1 MKEKK
6 FKMNLGN
13 YRHAVA
19 TAAIAIRM
27 AICGGVSAQTVS
39 ISPKTGNVIS
49 AQSYSSEQHEEGYG
63 GAWVHNQLPL
73 TLLTS
78 DEATL
83 TDNGLMKVHANN
95 IKPDAG
101 TGIFTIDSGEGEY
114 VNHFTLSLPKGY
126 RFTSYKIVMNSNSD
140 SDCGSTL
147 REMNSEFSTSYK
159 TASISRRGSKN
170 VTMQRTSLNATDM
183 GNILY
188 FRQDHDSNSGFANI
202 DIVSFVVT
210 FECTDRFNEI
220 LRPDIDK
227 YKGDVSCIAI
237 PFQTQRID
245 LGQITE
251 STDKGYTSYKYNYN
265 NVKDLTANF
274 MFYDES
280 GIVGGTAVDK
290 TMGNK
295 SIATMINNSN
305 RTFLGLKNGVYWLE
319 TPTEATTQNG
329 KNIPVGYRIVGARVV
344 YSNDQNPD
352 VKKGDDIFIKDNNGN
367 YMNSRLVFT
376 NSEVKWTYDTD
387 GKVYTTVN
395 GTKTYLRYVWHMF
408 SADELKTT
416 TDKDDAS
423 SFQTDGSNLYYNKDH
438 VVSYK
443 DGKGGFKGEE
453 ADVVNA
459 DYTNTSET
467 SFTINLYD
475 KTGSSIEKSANVNK
489 NNGFGGLILEKI
501 NNDAIKFEISG
512 LQDNQLAYVCLEVQ
526 LEALNPYIDKMDIA
540 CTLPSGETKLK
551 QQYLADDF
559 TIGTEGKID
568 FAVPA
573 NYETQ
578 NLKFRFEGLN
588 HKKADETYGDF
599 GKQGEYSRYNFVKS
613 EYYNLIN
620 ENLQGH
626 RSDAADYDYTKKI
639 AVDMAGTKAFRC
651 NNSDE
656 FKAGTTGSKTFSY
669 EEYRYSNSEYANQN
683 GKWEDITL
691 TDGNYKNYY
700 LMVCDETRYNIAP
713 TTTPRHAYYAYYSTS
728 VKLEKEDYEPVISY
742 TKVYD
747 NAMLESGFD
756 NNIYSGATVTL
767 KNKNT
772 GVAIDEGTGYVS
784 AKQIADVLK
793 KTDSQENKPTDTNH
807 ILYLDLSK
815 VKSVI
820 TSDNDASYGKLADL
834 KNLLGKNAVIYLPQG
849 ITASLDNVA
858 TKAENGDDFNADNDI
873 VLTDKLPFFAPY
885 DIRVNADNKVEYTRT
900 VVQQHTTKNWV
911 SVVLPFTVGLDQES
925 GSYMQDG
932 DDDVFTFYKINA
944 NNSFSSTDKGNEINA
959 HFSPCTGISETE
971 ANKPYL
977 INIDKIADARDAD
990 KIMFTLRQSGATI
1003 AKTPA
1008 TLDGESATGTVDG
1021 NSMTLVNH
1029 GTYSGVKIAK
1039 EKGIFYFNK
1048 DKFISSLILDDKY
1061 NDVIVMPFRTYFDG
1075 FTGNNIRAIYIST
1088 EPNDTPTYIDNA
1100 SAEKQPVGF
1109 AFSAQD
1115 GTLTITAQKD
1125 MVANI
1130 RNMNGQLIE
1139 NSRMKSGESRSFS
1152 LASGIYIVNGTKVI
1166 VR

>member
-1 MKEKK
+1 MKL
-6 FKMNLGN
+6 KMNVEN

-19 TAAIAIRM
+19 AVAVAICM

-49 AQSYSSEQHEEGYG
+49 AQSYSTEQHEKGYG

-95 IKPDAG
+95 IKPEPG
-101 TGIFTIDSGEGEY
+101 TGTFTISSGENEA

-126 RFTSYKIVMNSNSD
+126 RFTSYKIVMNSSTEK

-147 REMNSEFSTSYK
+147 REMNSGFTTSYK
-159 TASISRRGSKN
+159 TASIAKSGSKN
-170 VTMQRTSLNATDM
+170 VMMQRTSLNATDM

-188 FRQDHDSNSGFANI
+188 FRQDHDSNNGFANI
-202 DIVSFVVT
+202 NIVSFVVT

-220 LRPDIDK
+220 LRPDFNK
-227 YKGDVSCIAI
+227 YKDEVSCIAI

-245 LGQITE
+245 LGQITQR
-251 STDKGYTSYKYNYN
+251 TDNGYTSYKYNYN

-274 MFYDES
+274 LFYDEN
-280 GIVGGTAVDK
+280 GIVNGTAIDGTK
-290 TMGNK
+290 GNK
-295 SIATMINNSN
+295 SIAAMVNNNN

-344 YSNDQNPD
+344 YSNNQNPD
-352 VKKGDDIFIKDNNGN
+352 IKKGDDIYIKDNNGN
-367 YMNSRLVFT
+367 YMNSSLDFT
-376 NSEVKWTYDTD
+376 SSKVKWTYDTD
-387 GKVYTTVN
+387 GKVYTKVN
-395 GTKTYLRYVWHMF
+395 GTNTYLRYVWRPIF
-408 SADELKTT
+408 SDKLETT

-423 SFQTDGSNLYYNKDH
+423 SFQTDGSNLYYDKDH

-443 DGKGGFKGEE
+443 DGKGGFKGEG

-459 DYTNTSET
+459 DFTNTSET

-475 KTGSSIEKSANVNK
+475 KTGKAIEKTANVNK
-489 NNGFGGLILEKI
+489 NNGFGGLVLEKI
-501 NNDAIKFEISG
+501 NNDAIKLEVSG
-512 LQDNQLAYVCLEVQ
+512 LQSNQLAYVCLEVQ

-578 NLKFRFEGLN
+578 NLKFNFEGLN

-620 ENLQGH
+620 ENLQGN
-626 RSDAADYDYTKKI
+626 RDKAANYDYTKKT

-669 EEYRYSNSEYANQN
+669 EEYRYSNSEYHKQGGN
-683 GKWEDITL
+683 WEDIKL
-691 TDGNYKNYY
+691 TDGSYKNYY

-728 VKLEKEDYEPVISY
+728 VKLEKENYEPVINY

-747 NAMLESGFD
+747 NAMLESGYD
-756 NNIYSGATVTL
+756 DNIYSGATVTL
-767 KNKNT
+767 KDKNT
-772 GVAIDEGTGYVS
+772 GNAIAEGTGYVS
-784 AKQIADVLK
+784 VKQIADILK
-793 KTDSQENKPTDTNH
+793 KTDNQTDKPSTTSR

-820 TSDNDASYGKLADL
+820 TSDNDAKYGKLADL
-834 KNLLGKNAVIYLPQG
+834 KDLIGKNALIYLPQG
-849 ITASLDNVA
+849 ISASLYNVA

-885 DIRVNADNKVEYTRT
+885 DIRMNADNEVVYTRT
-900 VVQQHTTKNWV
+900 IIPQNNTKKWV
-911 SVVLPFTVGLDQES
+911 SVVLPFTVGLDSES
-925 GSYMQDG
+925 GSYMQEDG
-932 DDDVFTFYKINA
+932 EDVFTFYKMN
-944 NNSFSSTDKGNEINA
+944 NSNSFSSTDKGYEINA
-959 HFSPCTGISETE
+959 HFSPCTGIAETE

-990 KIMFTLRQSGATI
+990 NIMFTLRQSGATI
-1003 AKTPA
+1003 TKTPA
-1008 TLDGESATGTVDG
+1008 TLDGETANGTVDG
-1021 NSMTLVNH
+1021 KSITLVSH

-1039 EKGIFYFNK
+1039 EKGIFYFNL
-1048 DKFISSLILDDKY
+1048 DKFVSSLNLSEKY
-1061 NDVIVMPFRTYFDG
+1061 TDVKVLPFRTYYDG
-1075 FTGNNIRAIYIST
+1075 NAGSQIKAIYIST
-1088 EPNDTPTYIDNA
+1088 EPNGTPTSIDNA
-1100 SAEKQPVGF
+1100 SAERQPVGF
-1109 AFSAQD
+1109 AFSTQNGMLA
-1115 GTLTITAQKD
+1115 ITAQND
-1125 MVANI
+1125 MAANI
-1130 RNMNGQLIE
+1130 RNMNGQLVESCRIKAGE
-1139 NSRMKSGESRSFS
+1139 TRSVSLPSGV
-1152 LASGIYIVNGTKVI
+1152 YIVNGTKVI

>member
-1 MKEKK
+1 MKKKK
-6 FKMNLGN
+6 FKMNVGN
-13 YRHAVA
+13 YRHAVVA
-19 TAAIAIRM
+19 AAIAICM

-39 ISPKTGNVIS
+39 VSPKTGNVIS
-49 AQSYSSEQHEEGYG
+49 AQSYSTEQHEKDYG

-78 DEATL
+78 DEPTL
-83 TDNGLMKVHANN
+83 TANGLMKVHANN
-95 IKPDAG
+95 IKPDNK
-101 TGIFTIDSGEGEY
+101 TGVFTIASGMGSA
-114 VNHFTLSLPKGY
+114 VNHFTLSMPKGY
-126 RFTSYKIVMNSNSD
+126 RFTSYKIVMNSNSK

-147 REMNSEFSTSYK
+147 REMNSGFSTSYK
-159 TASISRRGSKN
+159 TARINQSESKN
-170 VTMQRTSLNATDM
+170 VVMQRTSLNATDM

-188 FRQDHDSNSGFANI
+188 FRQDHDSDNGFANI

-220 LRPDIDK
+220 LRPDIEK
-227 YKGDVSCIAI
+227 YNDEVSCIAM

-245 LGQITE
+245 LGQITQ
-251 STDKGYTSYKYNYN
+251 STDNGYTSYKYNYN

-280 GIVGGTAVDK
+280 GIVGGKAVDR
-290 TMGNK
+290 TVGNK

-305 RTFLGLKNGVYWLE
+305 RTFLGLKNGIYWLE

-329 KNIPVGYRIVGARVV
+329 RNIPVGYRIVGARVV
-344 YSNDQNPD
+344 YANDKNPD
-352 VKKGDDIFIKDNNGN
+352 IKKGDDIYITDNNGN
-367 YMNSRLVFT
+367 YMNSSLIFT
-376 NSEVKWTYDTD
+376 TTKVKWTYDTD

-395 GTKTYLRYVWHMF
+395 GTKTYLQYVWHLF

-416 TDKDDAS
+416 NDKDDAS

-453 ADVVNA
+453 ANVTNA

-467 SFTINLYD
+467 TFTINLYD
-475 KTGSSIEKSANVNK
+475 KTGNTIEKSANVNK

-512 LQDNQLAYVCLEVQ
+512 LQTGQLAYVCLEVQ

-559 TIGTEGKID
+559 TVGTEGKID

-573 NYETQ
+573 NYETE
-578 NLKFRFEGLN
+578 NLKFNFEGLN
-588 HKKADETYGDF
+588 HKKADETYGNF

-626 RSDAADYDYTKKI
+626 RSYAADYDYTKKI
-639 AVDMAGTKAFRC
+639 AVDVAGTKAFRC

-656 FKAGTTGSKTFSY
+656 FKAGTTGSKTFYY
-669 EEYRYSNSEYANQN
+669 EEYRYSNSEYAKQN

-691 TDGNYKNYY
+691 TDGSYKNYY
-700 LMVCDETRYNIAP
+700 LVVCDETRYNIAP

-728 VKLEKEDYEPVISY
+728 MKLEKEDYEPVVSY
-742 TKVYD
+742 TKVYN
-747 NAMLESGFD
+747 NAMLEGRYD
-756 NNIYSGATVTL
+756 DNIYSGATVTL
-767 KNKNT
+767 KDKKT
-772 GVAIDEGTGYVS
+772 GNAIAEGTGYVS
-784 AKQIADVLK
+784 AKQIADLLK
-793 KTDSQENKPTDTNH
+793 KTDSQVNKPTDTNH

-834 KNLLGKNAVIYLPQG
+834 KNLIGKNAMIYLPQG

-858 TKAENGDDFNADNDI
+858 TKAESGDDFNADNDI

-900 VVQQHTTKNWV
+900 VVPQNNTKTWV
-911 SVVLPFTVGLDQES
+911 SVVLPFTIGLDSED
-925 GSYMQDG
+925 GSYMQE
-932 DDDVFTFYKINA
+932 DDNNVFTFYKMN
-944 NNSFSSTDKGNEINA
+944 NSNSFSSTGNSYEINA
-959 HFSPCTGISETE
+959 HFSPCTGITETE
-971 ANKPYL
+971 ANIPYL
-977 INIDKIADARDAD
+977 VNIGRIADAKDGD
-990 KIMFTLRQSGATI
+990 NIMFTLRQSGATI
-1003 AKTPA
+1003 AKTPQ

-1021 NSMTLVNH
+1021 SSITLVNH
-1029 GTYSGVKIAK
+1029 GTYSGMKIAK
-1039 EKGIFYFNK
+1039 EKGIFYFNN
-1048 DKFISSLILDDKY
+1048 DKFISSLILDKKY
-1061 NDVIVMPFRTYFDG
+1061 KDVIVMPFRTYYNGDS
-1075 FTGNNIRAIYIST
+1075 GNNIRAIYIST

-1100 SAEKQPVGF
+1100 SAEENPIGF
-1109 AFSAQD
+1109 VFSTHD
-1115 GTLTITAQKD
+1115 GTLTITAKND
-1125 MVANI
+1125 MTANI
-1130 RNMNGQLIE
+1130 RNMNGQLVE
-1139 NSRMKSGESRSFS
+1139 KSLIKAGETRSYS
-1152 LASGIYIVNGTKVI
+1152 LSGGVYIVNGTKVI
-1166 VR
+1166 IR